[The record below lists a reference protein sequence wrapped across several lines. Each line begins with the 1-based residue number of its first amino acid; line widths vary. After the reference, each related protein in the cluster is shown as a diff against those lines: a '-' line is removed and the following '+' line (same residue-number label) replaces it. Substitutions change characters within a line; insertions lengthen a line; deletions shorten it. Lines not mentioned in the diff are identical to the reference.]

1 MPIIWES
8 KLDTGIDVIDHQHR
22 RIVDYI
28 NDLEIAKAMGDK
40 KKVTDVI
47 EQLIDYTQS
56 HFGFEESMMEEAGY
70 KFLKPHKKVHE
81 LFIKRVTD
89 FTMRAAKG
97 EDIADELHSML
108 AKWLINHIASE
119 DRDYSDTVKSMV
131 GAEAAHHEVATQK
144 PEARPGFIPG
154 LLGGEYDERDLVAGH
169 RTFDHR
175 IAAVV
180 PVDLAADAIA
190 GLREL
195 HRDVD
200 LVAVGP
206 DHVAEPDAVE
216 VRG

>member
-1 MPIIWES
+1 LSIRDKFHIFGLSTSKRDCWQTPQNLGQGPWEPSILTIWRTAMPIIWES

-131 GAEAAHHEVATQK
+131 GAEAAHHEVATQRNA
-144 PEARPGFIPG
+144 ARPGFISG
-154 LLGGEYDERDLVAGH
+154 LLGRFF
-169 RTFDHR
+169 R
-175 IAAVV
+175 
-180 PVDLAADAIA
+180 
-190 GLREL
+190 
-195 HRDVD
+195 
-200 LVAVGP
+200 
-206 DHVAEPDAVE
+206 
-216 VRG
+216 

>member
-81 LFIKRVTD
+81 LFIKRVTE

-144 PEARPGFIPG
+144 PEARPGFISG
-154 LLGGEYDERDLVAGH
+154 LLGRFF
-169 RTFDHR
+169 R
-175 IAAVV
+175 
-180 PVDLAADAIA
+180 
-190 GLREL
+190 
-195 HRDVD
+195 
-200 LVAVGP
+200 
-206 DHVAEPDAVE
+206 
-216 VRG
+216 